1 VKIEQVLV
9 HFLLKNKHLTLQG
22 IGTFNL
28 DAAIPDSADPEKP
41 IIIPAGAI
49 TFQYNPKATED
60 NELVDFIVQ
69 QTKKIKPLASSDLD
83 SFLSLGRQFLNIGK
97 PFTLQNMGTLE
108 KLNSGE
114 LVFIGGQLIAPRM
127 ETQRVKIEDA
137 GAEEHEEDMFNDYQ
151 KERKSTDGRK
161 VLLIVIAVVVIVLI
175 AWAAWR
181 YSVNKNDQENTTTT
195 ESVVPLTD
203 STKTND
209 SLARAAQVSDSM
221 QTLKKNTTDSFT
233 FKVVVN
239 EYRNINT
246 AIARLDKLKSYKRK
260 VIMYTTND
268 SITYKIAEPFMVPL
282 SDTTRILDSLHRY
295 YLKSKTRIE
304 Y

>member
-49 TFQYNPKATED
+49 TFQYNPKAAED

-151 KERKSTDGRK
+151 RERKSIDGK
-161 VLLIVIAVVVIVLI
+161 KILFIVSGVLIVGIIS
-175 AWAAWR
+175 WAIWN
-181 YSVNKNDQENTTTT
+181 YSSRKNNDDNVTTT
-195 ESVVPLTD
+195 ESVVPVSD
-203 STKTND
+203 STNKKD
-209 SLARAAQVSDSM
+209 SLATSA
-221 QTLKKNTTDSFT
+221 TLKADSNTINKNAADSFT
-233 FKVVVN
+233 FKVVVSQFFN
-239 EYRNINT
+239 KYNAET
-246 AIARLDKLKSYKRK
+246 RLAKLKKYNRN
-260 VIMYTTND
+260 VIMYTTD
-268 SITYKIAEPFMVPL
+268 STRYKIAEPFMVPL
-282 SDTTRILDSLHRY
+282 TDTTKVLDSLKKY
-295 YLKSKTRIE
+295 YGLHKIRIE